1 MLRQHPPLK
10 AGQYAGNSFCT
21 IVRVPDNRPFGF
33 LSRGTFRGM
42 GKVKREKP
50 RGRLEAVFGGE
61 MATAKIQTVM
71 GSRVGIFSRLLIGFV
86 AYILIFFRIIQFAN
100 ITLHLFGCQF
110 MDWEWEHPESIK
122 PMFSNLLQTIAVFT
136 CLDMVNNWRL
146 WRN

>member
-1 MLRQHPPLK
+1 MSARDVMVIILSIVSILFFAVLSFAICRRCSAYYDEAICKWYIKIPRTFCATLISFDQHVNAKLQPVWVSQYNRQK
-10 AGQYAGNSFCT
+10 MS
-21 IVRVPDNRPFGF
+21 
-33 LSRGTFRGM
+33 
-42 GKVKREKP
+42 
-50 RGRLEAVFGGE
+50 
-61 MATAKIQTVM
+61 
-71 GSRVGIFSRLLIGFV
+71 LIGFV

-110 MDWEWEHPESIK
+110 MGWEWEHPESIK